1 MTHLRFIAL
10 AFGILVLGIVSCRA
24 DTPEVLPGD
33 LIFQESKSGQAAAIK
48 EVTGS
53 RYSHC
58 GIVVKRDGKLFVA
71 EAIEPVRVVG
81 TQEHPLRSIEKWIG
95 AGVDR
100 HAVIKRVHGGLTPER
115 LQQLEQSMRRFQGKS
130 YDVLFQWS
138 DDKIYCSEFIY
149 DSFNDPGLEEAQR
162 IPIGEVQTFSKL
174 DLTGDLATDLI
185 KKRYTDEGKQ
195 IDPNEKIIT
204 PVAVLND
211 LKLDTVAMVDDGRIH
226 APSPAAAVA
235 AKSAAPQSAGF
246 TLSNPVKHAGESDGS
261 AGVAVGADH
270 FIGAS
275 DENNILRLYSSDAPD
290 QGKELLDLNPLLGF
304 EKEDGEFKECDLEGA
319 ARMGDLIFWIGSH
332 GRNKNGKVKE
342 SRRVLFATA
351 QNRSGADVQLTLKG
365 APCKSLMDSLMAIP
379 DLKSAAAIK
388 PEDKGGL
395 NIESLCVKGNSLLIG
410 FRNPVS
416 DQGALVV
423 PLLNPLEVLDG
434 KPPVLGESFRL
445 NLEGRGIRDM
455 TRWQD
460 QFLIVAGA
468 YQDRTAPEAKTP
480 KLFKWSG
487 NPRESPVPMDG
498 ELTDLNPEAAL
509 AYGPEGK
516 EKLQLLSDDG
526 GEFFRSVWVATTVP

>member
-1 MTHLRFIAL
+1 MAL
-10 AFGILVLGIVSCRA
+10 GLLLLGIVPCRA

-33 LIFQESKSGQAAAIK
+33 LIFQESKSPQAKAIK

-58 GIVVKRDGKLFVA
+58 GIVVKRDGKLYVA
-71 EAIEPVRVVG
+71 EAIEPVRVVA
-81 TQEHPLRSIEKWIG
+81 TENHSLRSIEKWID
-95 AGVDR
+95 AGVDK
-100 HAVIKRVHGGLTPER
+100 HAVIKRIRGGLTQER
-115 LQQLEQSMRRFQGKS
+115 LQQLEKSMLRFQGKP

-149 DSFNDPGLEEAQR
+149 DSFNDQGLEEAQR

-174 DLTGDLATDLI
+174 DLTGDLARNLI

-195 IDPNEKIIT
+195 IDQNEKIIT

-226 APSPAAAVA
+226 GPSPSPTVA
-235 AKSAAPQSAGF
+235 AKPAALLSAGF
-246 TLSNPVKHAGESDGS
+246 TLSDAAQHAGQSDGS
-261 AGVAVGADH
+261 AGIAIGENH
-270 FIGAS
+270 FVGAS
-275 DENNILRLYSSDAPD
+275 DENNILRLYSSNSPD
-290 QGKELLDLNPLLGF
+290 PGKELLDLNPLLGF
-304 EKEDGEFKECDLEGA
+304 EKDDGEFKECDLEGA

-332 GRNKNGKVKE
+332 GLNKNGKVKK
-342 SRRVLFATA
+342 SRRVLFSTA
-351 QNRSGADVQLTLKG
+351 SNGAGADVQLTLKG
-365 APCKSLMDSLMAIP
+365 VPCKSLMDSFMAIP
-379 DLKSAAAIK
+379 ELKSAAAIK
-388 PEDKGGL
+388 PEDKGGF
-395 NIESLCVKGNSLLIG
+395 NIESLCAKDNSLLIG

-423 PLLNPLEVLDG
+423 PLLNPLEVVYG

-445 NLEGRGIRDM
+445 PLEGRGIRDM
-455 TRWQD
+455 TRWQG
-460 QFLIVAGA
+460 QFLIVAGD
-468 YQDRTAPEAKTP
+468 YQDKTAPGAKTA

-487 NPRESPVPMDG
+487 NPKESPVGIEG
-498 ELTDLNPEAAL
+498 ELGDLNPEAAL

-526 GEFFRSVWVATTVP
+526 GESFRSVWVTTTAVP